1 MVYKIKKLLQSQI
14 QGLHQAAYI
23 LGTFAILSQLF
34 ALVRDRLLAST
45 FGAGTQLDL
54 YYSAFRLPDMLFVL
68 LSTFVAVSI
77 HIPIIV
83 AKEKD
88 KKELHR
94 FFNSVFSFFMIV
106 ATVSFSICWI
116 FAPYF
121 LHLIVPEIYAQ
132 QSQLLIYMTRILLLQ
147 PLLLSFSSFFGSFA
161 QAQKKFF
168 IYAMSPIVYN
178 VGIII
183 GVLVLYPIYGLVGLV
198 YGVVIGALLHLVVLL
213 PVVLQSYVPRFSK
226 INTKEISNLIVHSV
240 PRTFAMLSSQIL
252 LITMTFFASLLA
264 AGSISIFNLSYNLQ
278 SVPMAIIGVSY
289 SLAAFPSLA
298 LLFQEKKMDEFYELL
313 SKAMRHV
320 FFWSLPVVAC
330 FIVLRAQ
337 IVRVILGSGNFQ
349 WNETILVAA
358 ALAIFTLSLIAQSA
372 SQVLIRAFYA
382 MGKTR
387 YPFICAFL
395 SVGITLILLSLL
407 YVPNLLSSGFV
418 QYLEVFLKVDIVPS
432 SLILILPITFTI
444 GQWVQF
450 FLLVFRIGG
459 TKTIFSKQFFESVL
473 QSFVGA
479 GIIALISYISLDFL
493 SSVFNLNTFR
503 GIACQGIISGIA
515 GLISGFVFLVVIG
528 NKEVMTVL
536 NMSMKKVKTETILS
550 PEVKEEL

>member
-1 MVYKIKKLLQSQI
+1 MVYKIKKLFQSQI
-14 QGLHQAAYI
+14 QGLHQAAYV
-23 LGTFAILSQLF
+23 LGVFAILSQLF
-34 ALVRDRLLAST
+34 ALIRDRLLAST
-45 FGAGTQLDL
+45 FGAGSELDL
-54 YYSAFRLPDMLFVL
+54 YYSAFRLPDILFVV

-77 HIPIIV
+77 YIPIIV
-83 AKEKD
+83 EKQKD

-94 FFNSVFSFFMIV
+94 FFNSVFSFFMLV
-106 ATVSFSICWI
+106 AAVAFSLCWI
-116 FAPYF
+116 FAPSF
-121 LHLIVPEIYAQ
+121 LKLIVPEIYAE
-132 QSQLLIYMTRILLLQ
+132 QSQLLTFMTRILLLQ
-147 PLLLSFSSFFGSFA
+147 PILLSFSSFFGSFA

-178 VGIII
+178 VGIIV
-183 GVLVLYPIYGLVGLV
+183 GVLVLYPVYGLVGLI
-198 YGVVIGALLHLVVLL
+198 YGVVFGALLHLIVLL
-213 PVVLQSYVPRFSK
+213 PVILQSYVPRFSK
-226 INTKEISNLIVHSV
+226 INIKEITHLITHSI

-252 LITMTFFASLLA
+252 LIAMTFFAGLLA
-264 AGSISIFNLSYNLQ
+264 AGSISIFNLAYNLQ

-337 IVRVILGSGNFQ
+337 IVRVILGSGNFE

-358 ALAIFTLSLIAQSA
+358 SLAIFTLSLIAQSA

-387 YPFICAFL
+387 YPFICAFV
-395 SVGITLILLSLL
+395 SVGVTLVLLSSL
-407 YVPNLLSSGFV
+407 YVPNLLSSRFI

-444 GQWVQF
+444 GQWIQ
-450 FLLVFRIGG
+450 FLLLILKVGG
-459 TKTIFSKQFFESVL
+459 QKTIFSKQFFNSVS
-473 QSFVGA
+473 QSLIGA
-479 GIIALISYISLDFL
+479 GIIALVSYFSLDFL
-493 SSVFNLNTFR
+493 SSVFNLNTFM
-503 GIACQGIISGIA
+503 GIAYQGFISGIA
-515 GLISGFVFLVVIG
+515 GLLSGFIFLVVIG

-536 NMSMKKVKTETILS
+536 SMSMKKVKTETILP